1 MTGRTRSR
9 GLRAGLCVL
18 GAALCLWAAPSG
30 ADLPREVL
38 EGVGAYAPSSGSRA
52 ETALLQT
59 RLSWIGHFDGRIDGV
74 ATSETRR
81 AVDSFQASLGAR
93 ATGTLSAEQSRRLE
107 ELADATR
114 QGAGFR
120 MRTEDWTGTR
130 LALPLGY
137 LQTPTVSG
145 SNYTNVVYVGHVAGL
160 SIDLIRVDAVSNG
173 ERLLSILRRPP
184 ESSEEDEEK
193 PRELAGGQTGQIA
206 WLITEHRETWTVR
219 VFESQNREVRGIAIR
234 VPSVD
239 LTAMRPMVNEILRSV
254 DLFAAA
260 GVPFAQIPQ
269 YLSRGDHPGGRAQ
282 PDWYTTF
289 AGNGSGSVVSFAGH
303 ILTNQHVVVTCRR
316 ITVNGNPATLIGTD
330 IGLDLAL
337 LRSERFANRD
347 PVRFAAE
354 PAELGD
360 QVFVMGYPLFQDSQ
374 ALNLTSGVV
383 SSPLGYRG
391 DRSNIQITAA
401 IQPGNSGGPVFNSN
415 GAQVAVVKAKA
426 GRGLRDAKLA
436 ENIAW
441 VVRGQ
446 EAVGFLRRYG
456 LDPLLDTRD
465 VRVLH
470 PDRDQVARWRMQTV
484 RVECHRA

>member
-1 MTGRTRSR
+1 MTARAVSG
-9 GLRAGLCVL
+9 GLRAPFFALV
-18 GAALCLWAAPSG
+18 AALCLGAAP
-30 ADLPREVL
+30 AWAELPRQVL
-38 EGVGAYAPSSGSRA
+38 EGVGAYVPPSGSRA

-59 RLSWIGHFDGRIDGV
+59 KLSWIGHFNGPIDGV

-81 AVDSFQASLGAR
+81 ALDSFQTSLGDR

-107 ELADATR
+107 DLATATR

-120 MRTEDWTGTR
+120 IRTEEWTGTR
-130 LALPLGY
+130 LVLPLGY
-137 LQTPTVSG
+137 LQTPSVFG
-145 SNYTNVVYVGHVAGL
+145 RDYTNVTYVGHVSGL
-160 SIDLIRVDAVSNG
+160 SIDLVRLEGVSDG
-173 ERLLSILRRPP
+173 DRLLSVLRRPP
-184 ESSEEDEEK
+184 EASDEDEEK
-193 PRELAGGQTGQIA
+193 PKELAAGRAGQIA
-206 WLITEHRETWTVR
+206 YLITEHREAWTVR
-219 VFESQNREVRGIAIR
+219 VFESQGGEVRGIAIR

-239 LTAMRPMVNEILRSV
+239 LTAMRPMVNEILVSV
-254 DLFAAA
+254 DLFAAP

-269 YLSRGDHPGGRAQ
+269 FLSRGDHPGGRAQ

-316 ITVNGNPATLIGTD
+316 VTVNGNPATLLGTD

-337 LRSERFANRD
+337 LRAERFANRD
-347 PVRFAAE
+347 PVRFAEE

-401 IQPGNSGGPVFNSN
+401 IQPGNSGGPVFNAN

-456 LDPLLDTRD
+456 LNPLMDSQE

-470 PDRDQVARWRMQTV
+470 PGRDQVARWRMQTV